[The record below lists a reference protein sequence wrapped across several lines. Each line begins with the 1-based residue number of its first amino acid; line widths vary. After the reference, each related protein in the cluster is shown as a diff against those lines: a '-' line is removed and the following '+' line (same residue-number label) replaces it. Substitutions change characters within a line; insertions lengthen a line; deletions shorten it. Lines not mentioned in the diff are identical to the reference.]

1 MRLLVAGGGT
11 GGHLYPGIAVA
22 RAWLADGEANEV
34 LFVGTAR
41 GIEARVLP
49 REDLPFQAI
58 FSAGVLGR
66 SVGQRAKAMAMV
78 SYGFCQ
84 AMGILR
90 RFRPHVVL
98 GVGGYSSVPSVA
110 AAGLWRKPIV
120 LIEQNVVPG
129 VANRLLSR
137 FASKVAVGLPVRDAG
152 FARGKI
158 VETGL
163 PLRSEFSESF
173 ERGEDSWSGPL
184 KVLIFGGSQGA
195 RAINEAVMEALPLM
209 GDALERMRFVHQ
221 TGEADF
227 PRVQA
232 AYQEVGAQAD
242 VAPYLYDM
250 AERYR
255 WAQVCFSR
263 AGAMSVAE
271 LSAMSLPA
279 VLIPFPS
286 ATHGHQEA
294 NARYL
299 AEREAARMILQEDLS
314 GRVLADIWL
323 EYEAEREKLV
333 SMSERTKSLA
343 RTNASEAVAALCRQ
357 QAMAA

>member
-1 MRLLVAGGGT
+1 MRLLIAGGGT

-22 RAWLADGEANEV
+22 RVWLADGEANEV
-34 LFVGTAR
+34 LFVGTER
-41 GIEARVLP
+41 GVEARVLS
-49 REDLPFQAI
+49 RENLPFQAI
-58 FSAGVLGR
+58 SPAGVLGR
-66 SVGQRAKAMAMV
+66 SVGQRAGAMLKV

-84 AMGILR
+84 AMGIIR

-110 AAGLWRKPIV
+110 AAGLWRKPVV

-129 VANRLLSR
+129 LANRMLSR

-163 PLRSEFSESF
+163 PLRGEFSESF
-173 ERGEDSWSGPL
+173 ERGEDSWNGPL
-184 KVLIFGGSQGA
+184 KVLVFGGSQGA

-227 PRVQA
+227 TRVQA
-232 AYQEVGAQAD
+232 AYQEVGAQAH

-299 AEREAARMILQEDLS
+299 AEREAARVILQEDLS

-323 EYEAEREKLV
+323 EYEAERGKLV

-343 RTNASEAVAALCRQ
+343 RANAAEAVAALCRE

>member
-22 RAWLADGEANEV
+22 RAWLAEDNSNEV
-34 LFVGTAR
+34 LFVGAAR

-49 REDLPFQAI
+49 RENLPFQAI
-58 FSAGVLGR
+58 ASAGVLGR
-66 SVGQRAKAMAMV
+66 SRGQKIGALAMM
-78 SYGFCQ
+78 SYGVCQ

-98 GVGGYSSVPSVA
+98 GLGGYSSVPLVA
-110 AAGLWRKPIV
+110 AAGLWNRPIV
-120 LIEQNVVPG
+120 LIEQNVIPG

-137 FASKVAVGLPVRDAG
+137 FASSVAVGLPVHDEG

-173 ERGEDSWSGPL
+173 ERGEGSWDGPL

-195 RAINEAVMEALPLM
+195 RAINEAVMEALPLL
-209 GDALERMRFVHQ
+209 GDALEKIRFVHQ

-227 PRVQA
+227 PRVRA
-232 AYQEVGAQAD
+232 AYEVAGAQAH

-250 AERYR
+250 ADRYR
-255 WAQVCFSR
+255 WAQVCCSR
-263 AGAMSVAE
+263 AGAVSVAE
-271 LSAMSLPA
+271 LSAMALPA
-279 VLIPFPS
+279 VLIPLPS

-299 AEREAARMILQEDLS
+299 AERDAARMILQEDLN

-323 EYEAEREKLV
+323 EYEAERGKLV
-333 SMSERTKSLA
+333 SMSKRTKSLA
-343 RTNASEAVAALCRQ
+343 RASASEAVAALCRQ
-357 QAMAA
+357 QVKAA